1 LVADPTP
8 VTPPKTA
15 EYPAVIQVSST
26 TGSPNITMSSES
38 ELDQKSIMELYWLAN
53 TSFRQ
58 LLNSYEE
65 PPDAPVKLADSY
77 GRLKVWAE
85 NVAAH
90 RRGKV
95 SLDHRLREASSVRC
109 SVKELLTDLKT
120 VLDEGRLIRTS
131 DISVGNDGE

>member
-1 LVADPTP
+1 
-8 VTPPKTA
+8 
-15 EYPAVIQVSST
+15 
-26 TGSPNITMSSES
+26 
-38 ELDQKSIMELYWLAN
+38 MELYWLAN
-53 TSFRQ
+53 TSFHQ